1 MLANKNF
8 TDATIMEITDIS
20 KEGLQKIKDELKE

>member
-1 MLANKNF
+1 MLDNKNF
-8 TDATIMEITDIS
+8 TDAAIMEITNIS